1 MSARSTYLLCA
12 ALAVLTVGVSTLGQ
26 PSLTAENGL
35 GWDGGQYAQMTS
47 QCWTERISALEPFV
61 YRIGAPC
68 LAALVPATPK
78 NALFIVNLASSV
90 GLLFLLAAWLR
101 QVVPAH
107 IVPWLLVGFAF
118 HWLAPLRY
126 TFWYPTYID
135 PPALCVIVGA
145 LLIRHRPIGLIAV
158 CAFGALIR
166 ETVAIVPIALAVGRA
181 IAVTHWGSQLEF
193 DHIVRDREWRY
204 AMVAAAAAAGTTVFT
219 HAVVTPAS
227 DYWMADAAYYWA
239 FTKPVLTYALA
250 WFVAYGPMLAL
261 PVVYWRPVRR
271 FLTEWPEY
279 LVMMIAVAVL
289 AWVGGS
295 DTERFLL
302 WGVPIVLAMV
312 GIAAGEIDWR
322 RSLGPLLIL
331 GVGQILN
338 GRWFLVTPF
347 VTESAPRAWPLL
359 TVLDAHRFEDLVS
372 LTPDR
377 VVAAVAFAQYLVLV
391 SVLAFW
397 FRRRRA

>member
-1 MSARSTYLLCA
+1 VSARSTYLLCA
-12 ALAVLTVGVSTLGQ
+12 ALAVLTIGVSTLSQ

-35 GWDGGQYAQMTS
+35 GFDGAQYAQMTS

-68 LAALVPATPK
+68 VAALLPAAPK
-78 NALFIVNLASSV
+78 TALFIVNLLSSV
-90 GLLFLLAAWLR
+90 ALLFLLAAWLR
-101 QVVPAH
+101 QVVPSH
-107 IVPWLLVGFAF
+107 IVPWLLIAFAF

-145 LLIRHRPIGLIAV
+145 LLLRHRPIALIAV
-158 CAFGALIR
+158 CAIGALIR
-166 ETVAIVPIALAVGRA
+166 ETVAVVPIALAVGRA
-181 IAVTHWGSQLEF
+181 IAVTRRGGQRQLGL
-193 DHIVRDREWRY
+193 IVRDREWQY
-204 AMVAAAAAAGTTVFT
+204 ATVASAAAAGATLFT
-219 HAVVTPAS
+219 HAVVTPTS
-227 DYWMADAAYYWA
+227 DYWMTDAAYYWA
-239 FTKPVLTYALA
+239 YTKPFLTYSLA
-250 WFVAYGPMLAL
+250 WFVAYGPMLVL

-271 FLTEWPEY
+271 FFADSPEY

-302 WGVPIVLAMV
+302 WGAPLVLAIV
-312 GIAAGEIDWR
+312 GIAAAEIDWR
-322 RSLGPLLIL
+322 GSVAPLIL
-331 GVGQILN
+331 LGAGQILN
-338 GRWFLVTPF
+338 GRWFLVTPYF
-347 VTESAPRAWPLL
+347 TESAPRTWPVL
-359 TVLDAHRFEDLVS
+359 TVLDAHRLEDLVS

-377 VVAAVAFAQYLVLV
+377 VVAAVAFAQYLA
-391 SVLAFW
+391 LACGLALW